1 MKAIATVP
9 ILLVLVCAAFV
20 PGARAEETAEDKIK
34 KALTRKVS
42 FEFVDTPLT
51 DALDFIRRLSN
62 VAIVV
67 DPKIIADGKDKAAIN
82 LRVTDMNMDLAL
94 EWILKLAELDYKI
107 RNQAIY
113 IFSPEAK
120 DELKKVVDVKKE
132 IDKKEIDAAAGPG
145 MLRARFGNGAAIEAD
160 VAMIKQF
167 PYLAQEILAFGFDP
181 AKDEML
187 ALAPGRDFPPHISV
201 AAFIESVKTIA
212 PDAKFDFDDRLKLLY
227 IRSTEESD
235 LRRIHAIARALRR
248 APPNPAFE
256 QPFANPN
263 QKVTLK
269 ATDRPL
275 KDVLDKLC
283 AMARL
288 TPVAA
293 DRDAADRFRQPI
305 TLDVNDMELKECFF
319 LVAKMTELRFE
330 YQANNTIAFS
340 MAGAPK
346 LPQLSVKPP
355 RPPAETAPKE
365 KRKPDPAAEPQ
376 F

>member
-9 ILLVLVCAAFV
+9 LLLALACAAFV
-20 PGARAEETAEDKIK
+20 PGARAEETAEEKIK

-67 DPKIIADGKDKAAIN
+67 HPKIIADGKDKTTIN

-107 RNQAIY
+107 RNQGIY
-113 IFSPEAK
+113 IFPPGAK
-120 DELKKVVDVKKE
+120 DEPEKVVDV
-132 IDKKEIDAAAGPG
+132 KKEIDAAAGPG
-145 MLRARFGNGAAIEAD
+145 ILRARFGNGAAIEAD

-201 AAFIESVKTIA
+201 AMFIESAKTIA

-227 IRSTEESD
+227 IRSTDESD

-293 DRDAADRFRQPI
+293 DREAVERFRQPI
-305 TLDVNDMELKECFF
+305 TLDVTDMELKECFF

-355 RPPAETAPKE
+355 RPPAETGPKE